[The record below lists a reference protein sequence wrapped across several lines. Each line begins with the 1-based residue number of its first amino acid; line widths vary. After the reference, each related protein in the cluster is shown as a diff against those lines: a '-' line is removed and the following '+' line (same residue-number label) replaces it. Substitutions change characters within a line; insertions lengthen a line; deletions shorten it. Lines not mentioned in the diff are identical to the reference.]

1 MNFKIVALIPAR
13 SKSKGIIDKNI
24 KLYNGLPLIAH
35 SINLGLECSYINDI
49 YVSTDSVEYQNMALE
64 YGAKVT
70 PLRPSEISNDLSPDI
85 DVFKFF
91 IKMFIDKKEPIPDII
106 VHIRPTY
113 PNRKVE
119 ILNDCIEKFIE
130 NYENYDS
137 LRTVIP
143 IEKVPY
149 KMYHVKNNILIPCI
163 QNFKD
168 YIEPYNQARQIFP
181 ETFLHNGYIDI
192 IKTKVLCDDNLL
204 SGNRIYPYLMDKD
217 EKNDIDN
224 LSDFIISENKKYL
237 Y

>member
-1 MNFKIVALIPAR
+1 
-13 SKSKGIIDKNI
+13 
-24 KLYNGLPLIAH
+24 
-35 SINLGLECSYINDI
+35 
-49 YVSTDSVEYQNMALE
+49 
-64 YGAKVT
+64 
-70 PLRPSEISNDLSPDI
+70 
-85 DVFKFF
+85 
-91 IKMFIDKKEPIPDII
+91 MFIDKKEPIPDII

-113 PNRKVE
+113 PNRKVD

-192 IKTKVLCDDNLL
+192 IKTKVVCDDNLL
-204 SGNRIYPYLMDKD
+204 SGNKIYPYLMDKD

>member
-49 YVSTDSVEYQNMALE
+49 YVSTDSVEYQNIALE

-91 IKMFIDKKEPIPDII
+91 IKMFIDKNEQIPDII
-106 VHIRPTY
+106 VHIRSTY

-119 ILNDCIEKFIE
+119 ILNDCIKKFIE

-149 KMYHVKNNILIPCI
+149 KMYHIENNILIPCI
-163 QNFKD
+163 KNFKD

-192 IKTKVLCDDNLL
+192 IKTKVVCDDNLL